1 MNNTSSTPWLL
12 PQHLIIYFQDYLPPT
27 NFQRDPGRN
36 VIPTPTQRGPGGEHV
51 SAPIL
56 RVVQRRKRYIKRLR
70 CIFSSLNWIV
80 LLLISIISNIVLAY
94 LVKEIF
100 TGVQLSPWFRYLNDH
115 KDVWN
120 HGLPCRGRN
129 YRPDYPK
136 ADEDG
141 ICFSCRPKVDA
152 ITTYE
157 YGSPQNDLCC
167 YPQQESTQVLATIMM
182 MTMVS
187 TSF

>member
-1 MNNTSSTPWLL
+1 MNNTRSTHWLSL
-12 PQHLIIYFQDYLPPT
+12 KHLMGHSQDYPPHT
-27 NFQRDPGRN
+27 NQRDPN
-36 VIPTPTQRGPGGEHV
+36 VIPTPTQSGPGGD
-51 SAPIL
+51 SSPAPIL
-56 RVVQRRKRYIKRLR
+56 RVVQRRKRYLKR
-70 CIFSSLNWIV
+70 ISSLILIV
-80 LLLISIISNIVLAY
+80 FLLISIISNIVLADF
-94 LVKEIF
+94 VIEMF
-100 TGVQLSPWFRYLNDH
+100 TGVQLSPWFGYLNDY

-141 ICFSCRPKVDA
+141 ICFTRSLKVGA

-157 YGSPQNDLCC
+157 YGSPLNDLCC
-167 YPQQESTQVLATIMM
+167 YTQQESTQVLATIMM
-182 MTMVS
+182 MAMVR